1 MPIWGKILG
10 TLFGFMFGRLFGA
23 VIGFFIGHLF
33 DKGYSQDFNQ
43 MGGFSRFFTS
53 QDELKSQAIFFHALF
68 SVMGHVAKA
77 DGQVTNEEIQMASV
91 LMDRMDLQGDLRT
104 EAQQAFRE
112 GKSSDFPV
120 DDILFEFKSSCHGR
134 RDVLQVFLEI
144 LIQAAFADGKLD
156 RKEHEILERVA
167 EQLGFKQQEFLY
179 LLSMYEAELRFR
191 HGYQHTSGGHQ
202 RQQRNASYSQQQST
216 SDAYKILGVSKDDD
230 AKTIK
235 TAYRKLMSQHHPDK
249 LVSKGLPKQAIEI
262 AKAKTQDIQAA
273 YELIK
278 QQKGFK

>member
-10 TLFGFMFGRLFGA
+10 TIFGFMFKGPIGA
-23 VIGFFIGHLF
+23 IIGFIVGHFF

-77 DGQVTNEEIQMASV
+77 DGQVTDAEIKIASA
-91 LMDRMDLQGDLRT
+91 LMDQMGLKGDTRK

-112 GKSSDFPV
+112 GKASDFPV
-120 DDILFEFKSSCHGR
+120 TAILSEFKLSCHGR

-144 LIQAAFADGKLD
+144 LIQAAFADGRLD
-156 RKEHEILERVA
+156 QQEQNLLENVA
-167 EQLGFKQQEFLY
+167 RQLGFKQHEFLY
-179 LLSMYEAELRFR
+179 LLSMYEAEIRFR
-191 HGYQHTSGGHQ
+191 QGQHHS
-202 RQQRNASYSQQQST
+202 QRNGRQRSHQTGYTDQQSLA
-216 SDAYKILGVSKDDD
+216 DACKILGVKESDDP
-230 AKTIK
+230 KLIK
-235 TAYRKLMSQHHPDK
+235 KAYRKLMSEHHPDK

-262 AKAKTQDIQAA
+262 AKAKTQDIQSA
-273 YELIK
+273 YELVK
-278 QQKGFK
+278 QKKGFK